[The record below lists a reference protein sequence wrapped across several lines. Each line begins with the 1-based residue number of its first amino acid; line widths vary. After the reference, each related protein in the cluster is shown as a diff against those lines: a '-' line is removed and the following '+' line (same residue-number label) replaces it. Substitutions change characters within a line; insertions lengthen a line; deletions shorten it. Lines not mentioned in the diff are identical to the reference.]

1 MATNSNTNS
10 NAQLSL
16 DDISKLWN
24 QLNDALEYAPTFQNK
39 NRRGVNEKSIQRIE
53 SKLGVKLP
61 EEIRNVVKVHD
72 GRKHIGFGFTYR
84 LATTDLLPIA
94 EWRPYEK
101 EGDDMPDLFFECLA
115 DENNRCPDKNL
126 RDDAKKHLAAYR
138 NGIENANQQSGKRK
152 RKRYELKNDGKF
164 QSLPCELLVIGEG
177 ADDYAEQYLLSI
189 QSGRIYLA
197 VQNIPEWSLIGT
209 FADWINMG
217 IKDAVKS
224 KKDIQEQHDEI

>member
-1 MATNSNTNS
+1 MATSSDTNS

-16 DDISKLWN
+16 DDISKLWD

-39 NRRGVNEKSIQRIE
+39 NQRGVNEKAIQRVE

-61 EEIRNVVKVHD
+61 EEIRNVVKVRN
-72 GRKHIGFGFTYR
+72 GRKHIDFGFTHR
-84 LATTDLLPIA
+84 LATTDLLPIE

-101 EGDDMPDLFFECLA
+101 EGDDMPDIFFECLA
-115 DENNRCPDKNL
+115 NKNNKCANENL
-126 RDDAKKHLAAYR
+126 REDAKQHLAAYI
-138 NGIENANQQSGKRK
+138 NGTENAEKQSKGRK
-152 RKRYELKNDGKF
+152 RKKYELASDEKF

-197 VQNIPEWSLIGT
+197 IQNIPEWSLIGT

-217 IKDAVKS
+217 TKGAVKY
-224 KKDIQEQHDEI
+224 KKDIQEQHDEL